1 MQSIRQNYT
10 SVYSFD
16 CDVAVLPKRRICI
29 VPPPSVAVEERQVLN
44 LRMNKKS
51 KVRLTLPTFS
61 DIVGAYFCGCRITAI
76 TPAFQ
81 AGDEGSTPFIRL
93 YCILTLLTAK
103 SSAVVSLDNLLT
115 GHHQS
120 TKKAKDS
127 LLKKLNR
134 QALLP
139 IR

>member
-1 MQSIRQNYT
+1 
-10 SVYSFD
+10 
-16 CDVAVLPKRRICI
+16 
-29 VPPPSVAVEERQVLN
+29 
-44 LRMNKKS
+44 
-51 KVRLTLPTFS
+51 
-61 DIVGAYFCGCRITAI
+61 
-76 TPAFQ
+76 
-81 AGDEGSTPFIRL
+81 
-93 YCILTLLTAK
+93 
-103 SSAVVSLDNLLT
+103 LLT